1 MCSRKTTY
9 LWTLLAIGTTIVSG
23 LPSPQLDNDEF
34 ECESWD
40 DEADSTQTTPSISTT
55 ATILPTP
62 LIYQPSITAT
72 PSPATFVT
80 SVRIAQASSTGN
92 PSPTNSFVAPINTFI
107 PVTPP
112 SYAFYLQSSGSGSS
126 NGLYASVS
134 AGADGLATLTASK
147 DLATKFTIDSSGDL
161 VEQSPSQG
169 YVAILDP
176 KTNVQ
181 KVGFNAYGG
190 SSSHERLNCQRQG
203 EVLSCNVDG
212 VQYQAA
218 SCGNDGAL
226 YFTKKV
232 PAGCTT
238 INLVPVFP

>member
-1 MCSRKTTY
+1 MNSRKTTY
-9 LWTLLAIGTTIVSG
+9 LWTLLAIAITIVSG

-40 DEADSTQTTPSISTT
+40 DEADSTQTTPSISIM
-55 ATILPTP
+55 AAILPTP
-62 LIYQPSITAT
+62 LTYQPSISTN
-72 PSPATFVT
+72 PSPVTFIT

-112 SYAFYLQSSGSGSS
+112 SYAFYLQVSGSGSS
-126 NGLYASVS
+126 NGFYASVS
-134 AGADGLATLTASK
+134 AGADGLATFTASK
-147 DLATKFTIDSSGDL
+147 DSATRFTIDSSGDL

-169 YVAILDP
+169 YVATLDP
-176 KTNVQ
+176 KIDVQ

-190 SSSHERLNCQRQG
+190 SNSHERLNCQRQSG
-203 EVLSCNVDG
+203 VLSCNVDG

-232 PAGCTT
+232 PAGCAT
-238 INLVPVFP
+238 IDLVPVYP

>member
-1 MCSRKTTY
+1 MYSRKTTY

-23 LPSPQLDNDEF
+23 FPSPQLDNDEF

-55 ATILPTP
+55 PTILPTP

-80 SVRIAQASSTGN
+80 SVRIAHTSSTGN

-134 AGADGLATLTASK
+134 AGADGLATFTASK

-176 KTNVQ
+176 KINAQ

-190 SSSHERLNCQRQG
+190 SSSHERLNCQRQS
-203 EVLSCNVDG
+203 EVLSCNVNG